1 MPQPSWLPRS
11 QAQTPLS
18 VGVLLN
24 HQSDGKPVRRMR
36 TRYRRR
42 LRIQRASLTAAMLLL
57 LAAVCWQ
64 SVARRLALPTLHAS
78 TFLPESFWTRG
89 DIRNDLTLMS
99 HTRVARVSRQVQGT
113 YPYSVIPGGVR
124 DVADLQEHAA
134 RDYVVRRH
142 FARFD
147 YRHARLVRSDKA
159 RQVYLSYRLRDRL
172 FWTRKK
178 VRLLQAELLLTDG
191 KITARARCGNQIS
204 ETPKSEVSEEE
215 PSEEVLDQP
224 VAEIEPIGPALPFR
238 FPHVR
243 PNIPGADAVP
253 PSGPK
258 LFAGGFNFPYVGF
271 GIPVPH
277 GLCESAAQEQ
287 FEKAHGI
294 VDDEKK
300 EKRCRDH
307 RKPPA
312 VPEPA
317 TIVLI
322 SSGLAAIGWRHRRAG
337 RKSAA

>member
-1 MPQPSWLPRS
+1 MPHPSWLSRCQP
-11 QAQTPLS
+11 QTPVS

-24 HQSDGKPVRRMR
+24 DHSDGKPVRRMR

-42 LRIQRASLTAAMLLL
+42 LRIQRALLIAAMLFL
-57 LAAVCWQ
+57 LAAVSWQ
-64 SVARRLALPTLHAS
+64 SIARRFALPTLHAS

-89 DIRNDLTLMS
+89 NIRNDLTLMA
-99 HTRVARVSRQVQGT
+99 HTRVARVARQMQGT

-159 RQVYLSYRLRDRL
+159 RQVYLSYRLRDRI

-191 KITARARCGNQIS
+191 TITARARCGNQIS

-215 PSEEVLDQP
+215 PAEEVLDQP

-243 PNIPGADAVP
+243 PNLPSADAIP
-253 PSGPK
+253 PSGPQ
-258 LFAGGFNFPYVGF
+258 LFAGGFHFPVDF
-271 GIPVPH
+271 GIAIPRGV
-277 GLCESAAQEQ
+277 CESAAQEQ
-287 FEKAHGI
+287 FEQAHGI

-300 EKRCRDH
+300 EKRCREH
-307 RKPPA
+307 HKPPA

-322 SSGLAAIGWRHRRAG
+322 SSGLAAIGWRHRRAK
-337 RKSAA
+337 RKPAV

>member
-1 MPQPSWLPRS
+1 
-11 QAQTPLS
+11 
-18 VGVLLN
+18 LN
-24 HQSDGKPVRRMR
+24 DHSDGKPVRRMR
-36 TRYRRR
+36 TWYRRR
-42 LRIQRASLTAAMLLL
+42 LRIQRALLTVVMLLL
-57 LAAVCWQ
+57 VAAVSWQ
-64 SVARRLALPTLHAS
+64 SIARRFALPTLHAS
-78 TFLPESFWTRG
+78 NFLPESFWTRG
-89 DIRNDLTLMS
+89 DIRNNLTLMS
-99 HTRVARVSRQVQGT
+99 HTSVARVSRRVQGI

-159 RQVYLSYRLRDRL
+159 RQVYLSYRLRNRI

-178 VRLLQAELLLTDG
+178 VRLLEAELLLTDG
-191 KITARARCGNQIS
+191 KITARARCGNQVS

-215 PSEEVLDQP
+215 PAEEVLDQP

-238 FPHVR
+238 FAHVR
-243 PNIPGADAVP
+243 PNLPGADAIP
-253 PSGPK
+253 PSGPQ

-271 GIPVPH
+271 GVPIPR

-287 FEKAHGI
+287 FEQAHGI

-300 EKRCRDH
+300 EKRCREH
-307 RKPPA
+307 HKPPK

-317 TIVLI
+317 TILLI
-322 SSGLAAIGWRHRRAG
+322 SSGLAAIGWRHHRAKP
-337 RKSAA
+337 KSAV

>member
-1 MPQPSWLPRS
+1 MPYPSWLSRCEPHN
-11 QAQTPLS
+11 PLS

-24 HQSDGKPVRRMR
+24 DRSDGKPRRMR
-36 TRYRRR
+36 SWYRRR
-42 LRIQRASLTAAMLLL
+42 IRLQRASLTAVMLVL

-64 SVARRLALPTLHAS
+64 SVARRFAFPTLHAS
-78 TFLPESFWTRG
+78 NFLPESFWTRG
-89 DIRNDLTLMS
+89 DIRNNLTLMS
-99 HTRVARVSRQVQGT
+99 HTRAPRVSGQVQGM

-142 FARFD
+142 FSRFD
-147 YRHARLVRSDKA
+147 YRRAHLVRSDKA
-159 RQVYLSYRLRDRL
+159 RQVYLSYRLRDRI

-215 PSEEVLDQP
+215 PAEDVLDQP
-224 VAEIEPIGPALPFR
+224 VVEIDPIGPALPFR

-243 PNIPGADAVP
+243 PNLPGADATP
-253 PSGPK
+253 PSGPQ
-258 LFAGGFNFPYVGF
+258 LFAGLNFPYVGF
-271 GIPVPH
+271 GIPLPH

-287 FEKAHGI
+287 FEKSHGI

-300 EKRCRDH
+300 EKRCREH
-307 RKPPA
+307 HKPPA

-317 TIVLI
+317 TIVLM
-322 SSGLAAIGWRHRRAG
+322 SSGLAAICWRHRRAG

>member
-1 MPQPSWLPRS
+1 MPHLSRLSRCQP
-11 QAQTPLS
+11 QTPVS

-24 HQSDGKPVRRMR
+24 YRSNGKPVRRMR
-36 TRYRRR
+36 SWYRRR
-42 LRIQRASLTAAMLLL
+42 LRIQRALLTAVMLLL
-57 LAAVCWQ
+57 VAAVSWQ
-64 SVARRLALPTLHAS
+64 SIARRFALPTLHAS

-89 DIRNDLTLMS
+89 DIRNNLTLMS
-99 HTRVARVSRQVQGT
+99 HTPAPRASRQGQGP

-159 RQVYLSYRLRDRL
+159 RQVYLSYRVRDRI
-172 FWTRKK
+172 FWTRKR

-215 PSEEVLDQP
+215 PAEEVLDQP
-224 VAEIEPIGPALPFR
+224 VAEIEPIGPVLPFR

-243 PNIPGADAVP
+243 PNLPGADAIP
-253 PSGPK
+253 PSGPQ

-271 GIPVPH
+271 GIPIPRGV
-277 GLCESAAQEQ
+277 CESAAQEQ
-287 FEKAHGI
+287 FEQAHGI

-300 EKRCRDH
+300 ERRCREH
-307 RKPPA
+307 HKPPK

-317 TIVLI
+317 TIVLM
-322 SSGLAAIGWRHRRAG
+322 SSGLAAIFWRHRRAG

>member
-1 MPQPSWLPRS
+1 MPHLSWLSRCQP
-11 QAQTPLS
+11 QTPPS
-18 VGVLLN
+18 VGVRLN
-24 HQSDGKPVRRMR
+24 HRSDEKPVRRMR
-36 TRYRRR
+36 SWYRRR
-42 LRIQRASLTAAMLLL
+42 LRIQRALLTSVMLLL

-64 SVARRLALPTLHAS
+64 TVARRFALPTLHAS
-78 TFLPESFWTRG
+78 NFLPDSFWTRG
-89 DIRNDLTLMS
+89 DIRNNLTLMS
-99 HTRVARVSRQVQGT
+99 HTGAPRASRQLPGT

-147 YRHARLVRSDKA
+147 YHHARLVRSERA
-159 RQVYLSYRLRDRL
+159 SQVYLSYRVRDRI

-215 PSEEVLDQP
+215 PAEEVLDQP

-243 PNIPGADAVP
+243 PNLPGADAIP
-253 PSGPK
+253 PSGPQ
-258 LFAGGFNFPYVGF
+258 LFAGGFHFPVDF
-271 GIPVPH
+271 GIAIPR
-277 GLCESAAQEQ
+277 GACESASQEQ
-287 FEKAHGI
+287 FEQAHGI
-294 VDDEKK
+294 MDDEKK

-307 RKPPA
+307 HKPPA

-322 SSGLAAIGWRHRRAG
+322 SSGLAVIGWRHRRRG